1 MGIWRTLD
9 VEPSHRILLSP
20 DIAKAQIVENL
31 NLATGW
37 YFNTSSYRGI
47 NMRSQPEPCGNTG
60 NLRLHSALNYII
72 YPIKDSK
79 SKLTDS
85 CWGCCPVFTM
95 QPSCW
100 LQRARTNSFL
110 HRSTQTLDLVNRW
123 LKCSTKQMAASNKK
137 AVKKMFPCSSF
148 KQGKTRHPAHS
159 LNHRK

>member
-1 MGIWRTLD
+1 
-9 VEPSHRILLSP
+9 
-20 DIAKAQIVENL
+20 
-31 NLATGW
+31 
-37 YFNTSSYRGI
+37 
-47 NMRSQPEPCGNTG
+47 MRSQPEPCGNTG

-79 SKLTDS
+79 SKFS

-137 AVKKMFPCSSF
+137 AVKKMFSCGCF

-159 LNHRK
+159 LNHRKWQPKPQTDRGSSHWCKSCVSAAPLSGCRQNIGLTRALVIE